1 MNEQLVVGV
10 SAGAERPLLADV
22 LDPEELAREI
32 ADEKVTRRRHPTLP
46 LSIYS
51 YSRAC
56 QYEQYWT
63 PVTTRTRGLIV
74 EDTTGRVVAWCL
86 PKFFNH
92 GQHGKFDY
100 APPLPDEPFE
110 VYDKVDGSLGIVF
123 HYEGGWHAASK
134 GSFISGQAAWASR
147 YVAEA
152 DTSALDP
159 SVTYLAEIV
168 YPENRIVVNYGDR
181 RDLVLLAAF
190 RADGTELPLREAAS
204 AWDGIGG
211 VVRTYDWSHTFG
223 VLAALAEKNQH
234 LDGADAT
241 GTDAEGWV
249 IRFAS
254 GVRTKTK
261 LTGYVSLHYRLTS
274 VGPRHLWRALAVQLY
289 PECTDVQIAQ
299 AVGVQTN
306 EVVGMRRTPG
316 GPLAP
321 LLADV
326 PDEYDA
332 WVRGVCDELKARAA
346 ELTATIEDGHR
357 SLAHLVGDRGA
368 YARAAKDF
376 DGFVRAGMFLLLDG
390 RPIAMHV
397 WRAVKP
403 EATEAFRDDDEG

>member
-1 MNEQLVVGV
+1 M
-10 SAGAERPLLADV
+10 
-22 LDPEELAREI
+22 
-32 ADEKVTRRRHPTLP
+32 P

-51 YSRAC
+51 YSRTC
-56 QYEQYWT
+56 QYDQYWT
-63 PVTTRTRGLIV
+63 PVTTRTRGLV
-74 EDTTGRVVAWCL
+74 VDDTTGRVAGWCL

-123 HYEGGWHAASK
+123 HYDGAWRAASK
-134 GSFISGQAAWASR
+134 GSFVSDQAAWAQR
-147 YVAEA
+147 YLDQA
-152 DTSALDP
+152 DTSALDTA
-159 SVTYLAEIV
+159 VTYLAEIV

-190 RADGTELPLREAAS
+190 RADGTELPLRAAAP
-204 AWDGIGG
+204 AWQGVGT
-211 VVRTYDWSHTFG
+211 VVRTYDWTDTFG

-274 VGPRHLWRALAVQLY
+274 ITPKHIWRALAVQRH
-289 PECTDVQIAQ
+289 PEATDVQLSQ
-299 AVGVQTN
+299 AIGVQPN
-306 EVVGMRRTPG
+306 EVVGMRRIPG

-321 LLADV
+321 LLEDV

-332 WVRGVCDELKARAA
+332 WVRSVCDDLTARAA
-346 ELTATIEDGHR
+346 ALAAKIEGAHASLTH
-357 SLAHLVGDRGA
+357 LAGDRGA

-390 RPIAMHV
+390 RPIALHV

-403 EATEAFRDDDEG
+403 EAAEAFRDDDEG

>member
-1 MNEQLVVGV
+1 MSDQMTAGVRLLLSDVV
-10 SAGAERPLLADV
+10 
-22 LDPEELAREI
+22 DPDELAREVA
-32 ADEKVTRRRHPTLP
+32 ADRVTRRAHPTLP
-46 LSIYS
+46 LSIYT
-51 YSRAC
+51 YSRTC

-63 PVTTRTRGLIV
+63 PVTIRTRGLV
-74 EDTTGRVVAWCL
+74 VDDTTGRVAAFCL

-92 GQHGKFDY
+92 GQHGTADF

-123 HYEGGWHAASK
+123 HYDGAWRTASK
-134 GSFISGQAAWASR
+134 GSFISDQAAWAQR
-147 YVAEA
+147 YLDAA

-159 SVTYLAEIV
+159 SVTYLAEII

-190 RADGTELPLREAAS
+190 RADGTELPLRQAAP
-204 AWDGIGG
+204 AWQGIGT
-211 VVRTYDWSHTFG
+211 VVRTYDWTDTFG

-234 LDGADAT
+234 LNGAEAT

-261 LTGYVSLHYRLTS
+261 LTGYVSLHHRLTNIT
-274 VGPRHLWRALAVQLY
+274 PRHIWRALGMQRY
-289 PECTDVQIAQ
+289 PQATDKQIAQ
-299 AVGVQTN
+299 ALGMQPN
-306 EVVGMRRTPG
+306 EVVGMRRIPG

-332 WVRGVCDELKARAA
+332 WVRAVCDDLTARADA
-346 ELTATIEDGHR
+346 LAAKIEDAHR
-357 SLAHLVGDRGA
+357 SLAHLAGDRGA
-368 YARAAKDF
+368 FARAAKDF
-376 DGFVRAGMFLLLDG
+376 DGFVRSGMFLLLDG

-397 WRAVKP
+397 WREVKP
-403 EATEAFRDDDEG
+403 EAGEAFRDDDEN